1 LVLAVRDQHQ
11 VGINLEL
18 AEDLLLLGQLLAP
31 AAVMV
36 ARAPE
41 QADQAVLVVAV
52 AGVQDLNFQLI

>member
-41 QADQAVLVVAV
+41 QPDQAVLVVAV
-52 AGVQDLNFQLI
+52 AGVQDLLFQLI

>member
-1 LVLAVRDQHQ
+1 LVLAVRDQQQ
-11 VGINLEL
+11 VGIYLEL

-36 ARAPE
+36 ARALH

-52 AGVQDLNFQLI
+52 AGVQDLLFQLI